1 MIALASVLIG
11 YFVGRYVVNER
22 AIRQNHEDIQNI
34 KMIAES
40 LNLMKKVKLYG
51 VEAVVDNAKFQGYT
65 LLSEML
71 GKHV

>member
-11 YFVGRYVVNER
+11 YFVGRHVVNER

-51 VEAVVDNAKFQGYT
+51 IEAVVDNAKF
-65 LLSEML
+65 
-71 GKHV
+71 